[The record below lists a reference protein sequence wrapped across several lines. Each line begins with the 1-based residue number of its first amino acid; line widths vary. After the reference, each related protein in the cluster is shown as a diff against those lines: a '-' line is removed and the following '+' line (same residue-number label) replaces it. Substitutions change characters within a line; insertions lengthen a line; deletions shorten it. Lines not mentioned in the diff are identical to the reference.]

1 MDEPWGRRCNHR
13 PRNLFSGVG
22 IGRVFASCF
31 SLVEVIVTED
41 IIGVIMIYD
50 KYHITLTNLNCTY
63 RDANIYDLGVIYTI
77 YSPRL
82 RLYDPHMIFYDFPRF
97 YVNKIKCVQFVLHV
111 VS

>member
-1 MDEPWGRRCNHR
+1 MYMY
-13 PRNLFSGVG
+13 
-22 IGRVFASCF
+22 
-31 SLVEVIVTED
+31 TY
-41 IIGVIMIYD
+41 MYM
-50 KYHITLTNLNCTY
+50 YMY

-111 VS
+111 VSWLLFLRSAY

>member
-1 MDEPWGRRCNHR
+1 MYSTLYIYIHVH
-13 PRNLFSGVG
+13 VG
-22 IGRVFASCF
+22 PTVMYSVLLYI
-31 SLVEVIVTED
+31 L
-41 IIGVIMIYD
+41 
-50 KYHITLTNLNCTY
+50 

>member
-1 MDEPWGRRCNHR
+1 MSDAPTAVVGDSLEERQETVTTPSTPREGRPSEEQPGGSRHMDPPLHCQIPKKRT
-13 PRNLFSGVG
+13 SGS
-22 IGRVFASCF
+22 A
-31 SLVEVIVTED
+31 
-41 IIGVIMIYD
+41 
-50 KYHITLTNLNCTY
+50 TN